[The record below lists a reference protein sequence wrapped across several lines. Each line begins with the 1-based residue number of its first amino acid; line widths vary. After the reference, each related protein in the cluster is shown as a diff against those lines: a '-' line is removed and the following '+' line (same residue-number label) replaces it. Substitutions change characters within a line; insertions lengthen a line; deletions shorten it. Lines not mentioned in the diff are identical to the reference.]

1 MAANQPFI
9 TARDES
15 YQLRAKATAAMCRVR
30 LVGGDTA
37 LNQLAERAL
46 NATTEIHQAAGEE
59 DRAGGATGPASL
71 SRTSCWLLPAMFT
84 SSKTRASID
93 AW

>member
-59 DRAGGATGPASL
+59 DRAGRGNRARLAVQDFLLAAS
-71 SRTSCWLLPAMFT
+71 S
-84 SSKTRASID
+84 D
-93 AW
+93 VH